1 MLSTAYSAGLIGV
14 DGFPVTVE
22 VNYSNRLENFFLVG
36 LPDAAVKEAKDRIRS
51 AIENSGF
58 SFPDGELTINLAPA
72 DRKKQGSAYDLAILV
87 GILSSSGQISPDL
100 GNKCFIG
107 ELSLSGGIR
116 GVTGVLC
123 MVLAAKEAGK
133 DEIFVPFDNVAEA
146 SVVDG
151 VRVYG
156 VKTVKELTDHLTGN
170 APIEPRVFDPSM
182 FDTEFLPE
190 GLDFADVKGQET
202 AKRAAEIAA
211 AGGHNLLFIGP
222 PGTGKSMI
230 SKRIPSILP
239 PLTFREAIETTKIHS
254 IAGSLPP
261 GISLIRERPFRS
273 PHHTLSSVALAGG
286 GTYPMPGEISLAHNG
301 VLFLDE
307 LPEFSKTAS
316 EVLRQ
321 PLEDREITITR
332 ASGRVTFPCSFMLV
346 CAMNPC
352 RCGNYGNPN
361 KACTCKPRE
370 IKEYL
375 SRISGPLLD
384 RIDIEV
390 EVPPVSFD
398 EMANAA
404 PAESSSVIRERVIR
418 AREIMAKRFEAD
430 GGKIFCNAQMN
441 SRQIRTY
448 CRMTDE
454 ASTLLRQAFDS
465 MGLSPRGHDRILRV
479 ARTIADLAGEETIGM
494 AHIAEAVRL
503 RSLDRKYW

>member
-58 SFPDGELTINLAPA
+58 LFPEGELTINLAPA

-87 GILSSSGQISPDL
+87 AILSSSGQLSCEL

-107 ELSLSGGIR
+107 ELSLSGLIR
-116 GVTGVLC
+116 GVSGVLC
-123 MVLAAKEAGK
+123 MVLSAKEAGK
-133 DEIFVPFDNVAEA
+133 DEVFVPFDNVAEA

-151 VRVYG
+151 VKVYG
-156 VKTVKELTDHLTGN
+156 VKTVKELTDHLTGT
-170 APIEPRVFDPSM
+170 APIDPRVFDPSM
-182 FDTEFLPE
+182 FDAEFLPE

-321 PLEDREITITR
+321 PLEDRQITITR

-352 RCGNYGNPN
+352 RCGNFGNPM
-361 KACTCKPRE
+361 KPCSCKPKE

-384 RIDIEV
+384 RIDIEI

-398 EMANAA
+398 EMANVA
-404 PAESSSVIRERVIR
+404 PAESSSAIRERVVR
-418 AREIMAKRFEAD
+418 ARRIMADRFEAD
-430 GGKIFCNAQMN
+430 GSGIFCNAQMN

-454 ASTLLRQAFDS
+454 ASSLLRQAFDS

-479 ARTIADLAGEETIGM
+479 ARTIADLAGDEMIGM